1 MNNESRIKKYMK
13 ITLLVF
19 SKNLFYGGN
28 WLICAYVGLN
38 NGVLEGRVVIILS
51 RYSSCWYIFYHWYL
65 KKKDRDLG
73 YNSRCQLLSSDYG
86 VEHSQKMSCFQG
98 GFEVLLCRWRV
109 TDSMWINFLRRL
121 QVLLQ
126 AFKYFF

>member
-13 ITLLVF
+13 IMLLVF
-19 SKNLFYGGN
+19 SKNLFYGAN

-38 NGVLEGRVVIILS
+38 NGVLEGRVVMILS
-51 RYSSCWYIFYHWYL
+51 RYSSCWYIFYHCYL

-109 TDSMWINFLRRL
+109 TDSMRINFLRRL

-126 AFKYFF
+126 AFKHFF